1 VGKFFGGRWFSL
13 GGCID
18 GNKFVCLDRLYHH
31 IQNGNCL
38 IYSFGISDDWTFEEA
53 MANLGCTVRT
63 FDPTIDGSK
72 KPITEKVCSEK
83 PVLMN
88 LFLAKYLCNIF
99 FFADFFS

>member
-1 VGKFFGGRWFSL
+1 
-13 GGCID
+13 
-18 GNKFVCLDRLYHH
+18 
-31 IQNGNCL
+31 
-38 IYSFGISDDWTFEEA
+38 